1 MIEKDKIRESNVV
14 HYYKKARNDE
24 IFFSKSRETNS
35 VHSYNNKTE
44 KVQSKTLRQ
53 VCDRKNILGSNKN
66 V

>member
-35 VHSYNNKTE
+35 VHSYNK
-44 KVQSKTLRQ
+44 KVRNNQCKF
-53 VCDRKNILGSNKN
+53 
-66 V
+66 